1 MSLCSLAQSTID
13 WISQLPLLCV
23 VEIPFRLGHG
33 GDELDSSLLLLPG
46 LSALALYLL
55 SVSDCTGLICDT
67 DVSINWN
74 LSLCV
79 LV

>member
-1 MSLCSLAQSTID
+1 MDYPATLALCSRNTFSG
-13 WISQLPLLCV
+13 W
-23 VEIPFRLGHG
+23 GHG

-55 SVSDCTGLICDT
+55 SVSDCTELICDN